1 MPNALDR
8 PVNRQDN
15 SRGNSLSSCRRRRCQ
30 RRGCQRRPGAL
41 RTLVGAVLM
50 LSLGVA
56 TDSAMAQTG
65 NKPQPAQAQSPTG
78 QTSAGQKPAAAQNQ
92 APAADNPVEAH
103 LADLK
108 TQLNI
113 TAAQQ
118 PKFDE
123 FAKVIKQNAETM
135 DTAMQKAQQSAQ
147 QTAVEGLRAAANLTQ
162 TEADNLKRLVPA
174 LEALYAT
181 FSAEQKRTAD
191 ELFSAGSPSGS
202 PQGEAPGR
210 PPG

>member
-8 PVNRQDN
+8 PVCRY
-15 SRGNSLSSCRRRRCQ
+15 SASCRRRPAALQ
-30 RRGCQRRPGAL
+30 ALAGA
-41 RTLVGAVLM
+41 AVLA

-56 TDSAMAQTG
+56 AGNATAQTG
-65 NKPQPAQAQSPTG
+65 NKPQPAQAQSP
-78 QTSAGQKPAAAQNQ
+78 AGQKPAAASNP
-92 APAADNPVEAH
+92 APAAENPVEAH
-103 LADLK
+103 LAQLK

-118 PKFDE
+118 PKFDA

-135 DTAMQKAQQSAQ
+135 DAAMQKAQQSTQ
-147 QTAVEGLRAAANLTQ
+147 QSAVEGLRAAANLTQ

-174 LEALYAT
+174 LEALYA
-181 FSAEQKRTAD
+181 SLSPEQKRTAD
-191 ELFSAGSPSGS
+191 EMFNTGSPDSAS
-202 PQGEAPGR
+202 PGGASGR

>member
-1 MPNALDR
+1 MPYALDR
-8 PVNRQDN
+8 LKSPA
-15 SRGNSLSSCRRRRCQ
+15 
-30 RRGCQRRPGAL
+30 AL
-41 RTLVGAVLM
+41 RTLAGAVML
-50 LSLGVA
+50 LSLGTA
-56 TDSAMAQTG
+56 ADSATAQTAT
-65 NKPQPAQAQSPTG
+65 KPQPAQAQSP
-78 QTSAGQKPAAAQNQ
+78 AGQKPAATEKQ
-92 APAADNPVEAH
+92 APAADNPVGAH

-108 TQLNI
+108 QQLNI

-135 DTAMQKAQQSAQ
+135 DAAMQKAQQSVQ
-147 QTAVEGLRAAANLTQ
+147 QTAVEGLRAAASLTQ

-181 FSAEQKRTAD
+181 LSAEQKRMAD
-191 ELFSAGSPSGS
+191 ELFNTGSPAGPSRD
-202 PQGEAPGR
+202 EAPGR